1 MASHT
6 VLFLFLLIGKLS
18 LQNSSKHLVSAS
30 VQLEP
35 RFPSVA
41 LGCGFSLFVVLSLL
55 LLTTKL
61 VEGDACGI
69 GTCYERTAHC
79 PQCGNWF
86 YVSML

>member
-18 LQNSSKHLVSAS
+18 LHNSSKYLVSAS

-35 RFPSVA
+35 RFLFVA
-41 LGCGFSLFVVLSLL
+41 PGCGFSTFLVFLLSLL
-55 LLTTKL
+55 GTEL

-69 GTCYERTAHC
+69 GTWYGRNAAC
-79 PQCGNWF
+79 P
-86 YVSML
+86 